1 MGEDRLLKAE
11 LQTKVLKPSKFSSV
25 KDLHLPER
33 NAKTSIPGKR
43 SNAAS
48 TILPSENKLLMATQK
63 SNDNPGGILNLMA
76 KNMIDKSKTILTT
89 PSN

>member
-48 TILPSENKLLMATQK
+48 TILPSENK
-63 SNDNPGGILNLMA
+63 
-76 KNMIDKSKTILTT
+76 
-89 PSN
+89 